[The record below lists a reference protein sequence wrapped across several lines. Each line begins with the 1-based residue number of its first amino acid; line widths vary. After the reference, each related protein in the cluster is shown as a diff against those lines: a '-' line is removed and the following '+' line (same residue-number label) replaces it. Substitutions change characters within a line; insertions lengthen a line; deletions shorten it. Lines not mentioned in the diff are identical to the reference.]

1 MSDISRTLSKGI
13 YTCFNHHHNR
23 DHGHRGHRDFAHPR
37 GGRFGSHDA
46 RGHARRRH
54 RHGGEGRL
62 FEQGDLRWVILSLI
76 ADKDSHGYE
85 LIKALEERTGGAYS
99 PSPGVIYPTL
109 TLLEE
114 MGYVVQASS
123 SGAKKAYAITEDGRA
138 ALEQN
143 QGAVKAI
150 FERVAAYA
158 ERAGG
163 GPSPQV
169 VRAMQNLRLALRL
182 KLEAGKMTEDQAA
195 SVAKALDEAAV
206 AIERS

>member
-1 MSDISRTLSKGI
+1 M
-13 YTCFNHHHNR
+13 FHPHHNR
-23 DHGHRGHRDFAHPR
+23 DHGHRAQRDFAHPR
-37 GGRFGSHDA
+37 EGRFGRAMHEGMR
-46 RGHARRRH
+46 RGR

-62 FEQGDLRWVILSLI
+62 FEQGDLRWVILGLI
-76 ADKDSHGYE
+76 AEKDSHGYE
-85 LIKALEERTGGAYS
+85 LIKAIEERTGGAYS

-114 MGYVVQASS
+114 MGYVAEAAS
-123 SGAKKAYAITEDGRA
+123 SGAKKAFAITDEGRA

-143 QGAVKAI
+143 QGSVKAI
-150 FERVAAYA
+150 FDRIAAFA

-169 VRAMQNLRLALRL
+169 VRAMENLRLALRL
-182 KLEAGKMTEDQAA
+182 KLEAGRMTDDQAA

>member
-1 MSDISRTLSKGI
+1 MGPRGI
-13 YTCFNHHHNR
+13 
-23 DHGHRGHRDFAHPR
+23 GRGHR
-37 GGRFGSHDA
+37 
-46 RGHARRRH
+46 

-85 LIKALEERTGGAYS
+85 LIKGLEEKTGGAYS

-109 TLLEE
+109 TLLQE
-114 MGYVVQASS
+114 MGYLVEAGAG
-123 SGAKKAYAITEDGRA
+123 GAKKAFSITPEGRA
-138 ALEQN
+138 ALEEN
-143 QGAVKAI
+143 EESVRAI
-150 FERVAAYA
+150 FERVAAFA

-169 VRAMQNLRLALRL
+169 VRAMENLRLALRL
-182 KLEAGKMTEDQAA
+182 KLEAGRMTEDQAA
-195 SVAKALDEAAV
+195 SVAQALDAAAV

>member
-1 MSDISRTLSKGI
+1 L
-13 YTCFNHHHNR
+13 FNHHNHR

-37 GGRFGSHDA
+37 GGRFGSLMHE
-46 RGHARRRH
+46 GMRRR
-54 RHGGEGRL
+54 RHGGEARL

-76 ADKDSHGYE
+76 AEKDSHGYE

-114 MGYVVQASS
+114 LGYVVEAAS
-123 SGAKKAYAITEDGRA
+123 SGAKKAFAITDEGRA

-143 QGAVKAI
+143 QASVKAI
-150 FERVAAYA
+150 FDRMTAFA

-182 KLEAGKMTEDQAA
+182 KLEAGRMTEEQAA